1 MKLIH
6 IVKMKAPYKSPWTR
20 AYLTVV
26 TMSALGIGVSDYTR
40 MITETSDIFLAVF
53 HTIFVL
59 SLVSGT
65 GYLIYLIS
73 AYYIV
78 PKLCGSCN
86 SNDSDEQESRR
97 LQTAILTAT
106 DSNKKSCIMDDILSY
121 SSLTFERHLS
131 ENQIQVL
138 CNNIQ
143 QLAKGKDVSDD
154 ITVKLDGVTSN
165 DLYHFGWNIGKRLKR
180 SNIQIA
186 WFLKDTFKIMFSD
199 VAVDTIQ
206 TKLAIKEGTFTLKL
220 IPLDQP
226 LIPHV
231 FPATGF

>member
-1 MKLIH
+1 MKDS
-6 IVKMKAPYKSPWTR
+6 YKSPWAR

-40 MITETSDIFLAVF
+40 MITTTSDSILAIF

-59 SLVSGT
+59 SLVCGI
-65 GYLIYLIS
+65 GYLIYLVS

-78 PKLCGSCN
+78 PKICVTRISYESGDEE
-86 SNDSDEQESRR
+86 SNR
-97 LQTAILTAT
+97 LQPTIPIESDVNT
-106 DSNKKSCIMDDILSY
+106 DSGIMDNILSY
-121 SSLTFERHLS
+121 SSLTFGRHLS
-131 ENQIQVL
+131 QNQIKIL

-143 QLAKGKDVSDD
+143 HLALGKDVSDD
-154 ITVKLDGVTSN
+154 IAVKLDGVTSN
-165 DLYHFGWNIGKRLKR
+165 DLYHFGWNIGKRLKK

-186 WFLKDTFKIMFSD
+186 WFLKSTFKVMFYD
-199 VAVDTIQ
+199 VAIDTIQ
-206 TKLAIKEGTFTLKL
+206 TKLAIKEGTFSLKL

-226 LIPHV
+226 LVPHV

>member
-1 MKLIH
+1 
-6 IVKMKAPYKSPWTR
+6 MKAPYKSPWTR

-53 HTIFVL
+53 HTIFIL
-59 SLVSGT
+59 SLVCGT

-78 PKLCGSCN
+78 PKLCVANISCK
-86 SNDSDEQESRR
+86 SSDEESDRQ
-97 LQTAILTAT
+97 QTDFLIGT
-106 DSNKKSCIMDDILSY
+106 DSNTESGIMDDILSY
-121 SSLTFERHLS
+121 SSLTFAKHLS
-131 ENQIQVL
+131 KAQIQTL

-143 QLAKGKDVSDD
+143 QLARGKDVSDD

-206 TKLAIKEGTFTLKL
+206 TKLAIKEGSFTLKL

-226 LIPHV
+226 LIPHI

>member
-1 MKLIH
+1 
-6 IVKMKAPYKSPWTR
+6 MKAPYKSPWTR

-65 GYLIYLIS
+65 GYLIYLIF

-86 SNDSDEQESRR
+86 SNDSDGQESRR

-131 ENQIQVL
+131 EDQIQVL

>member
-1 MKLIH
+1 
-6 IVKMKAPYKSPWTR
+6 MKAPYKSPWTR

-26 TMSALGIGVSDYTR
+26 TMSALGIGVSDYTQ

-59 SLVSGT
+59 SLVCGT

-78 PKLCGSCN
+78 PKLCVAHISCK
-86 SNDSDEQESRR
+86 SSDEESDRQQAVF
-97 LQTAILTAT
+97 LIGT
-106 DSNKKSCIMDDILSY
+106 DSHTESDIMDDILSY
-121 SSLTFERHLS
+121 SSLTFAKHLS
-131 ENQIQVL
+131 KAQIQTL

-186 WFLKDTFKIMFSD
+186 WFLKDTFKLMFSD

-206 TKLAIKEGTFTLKL
+206 TKLAIKEGSFTLKL

-226 LIPHV
+226 LIPHM
-231 FPATGF
+231 FPATNF

>member
-1 MKLIH
+1 
-6 IVKMKAPYKSPWTR
+6 MKAPYKSPWTR

-26 TMSALGIGVSDYTR
+26 TMSALGTGVSDYTR

-86 SNDSDEQESRR
+86 SNDSDGQD
-97 LQTAILTAT
+97 QTAILTAT
-106 DSNKKSCIMDDILSY
+106 DSNKESCIMDDILSY
-121 SSLTFERHLS
+121 SSLTFEKHLS

-186 WFLKDTFKIMFSD
+186 WFLKDTFKLMFSD

>member
-40 MITETSDIFLAVF
+40 MTTETSDIFLAVF

-59 SLVSGT
+59 SLVCGS
-65 GYLIYLIS
+65 GYLVYLVTV
-73 AYYIV
+73 YYIV
-78 PKLCGSCN
+78 PKLCVARISNESCH
-86 SNDSDEQESRR
+86 EESPR
-97 LQTAILTAT
+97 LGTALFSEAVPDANTGVM
-106 DSNKKSCIMDDILSY
+106 NDILSY
-121 SSLTFERHLS
+121 SSLTFKKHLT
-131 ENQIQVL
+131 EVQIQTL
-138 CNNIQ
+138 CDNIE
-143 QLAKGKDVSDD
+143 QLALGKDVSDD
-154 ITVKLDGVTSN
+154 ISVKLDGVTSN
-165 DLYHFGWNIGKRLKR
+165 DLYHFGWNIGKRLKKP
-180 SNIQIA
+180 NIQIA
-186 WFLKDTFKIMFSD
+186 WFLKDTFKLMFAD

-206 TKLAIKEGTFTLKL
+206 TKLAIKEGTYTLKL

-231 FPATGF
+231 FPAAGF

>member
-1 MKLIH
+1 MKDS
-6 IVKMKAPYKSPWTR
+6 YKSPWAR

-40 MITETSDIFLAVF
+40 MITTTSDSILTIF

-59 SLVSGT
+59 SLVCGI
-65 GYLIYLIS
+65 GYLIYLVS

-78 PKLCGSCN
+78 PKLCVAHISYESGDEE
-86 SNDSDEQESRR
+86 SNRLKPTILIESDVNTESG
-97 LQTAILTAT
+97 IL
-106 DSNKKSCIMDDILSY
+106 DDILSY
-121 SSLTFERHLS
+121 SSLTFGRHLS
-131 ENQIQVL
+131 QNQIQIL

-143 QLAKGKDVSDD
+143 QLALGKDVSDD
-154 ITVKLDGVTSN
+154 IAVKLDGVTSN
-165 DLYHFGWNIGKRLKR
+165 DLYHFGWNIGKRLKK

-186 WFLKDTFKIMFSD
+186 WFLKYTFKLMFSD
-199 VAVDTIQ
+199 VAIDTIQ

-226 LIPHV
+226 LTPHV
-231 FPATGF
+231 FPAASF

>member
-1 MKLIH
+1 
-6 IVKMKAPYKSPWTR
+6 MKAPYKSPWTR

-59 SLVSGT
+59 SLVCGT

-78 PKLCGSCN
+78 PKLYVAHISCK
-86 SNDSDEQESRR
+86 SSDEESDRQ
-97 LQTAILTAT
+97 QTDFLIGT
-106 DSNKKSCIMDDILSY
+106 DSNTESGIMDDILSY
-121 SSLTFERHLS
+121 SSLTFDKHLT
-131 ENQIQVL
+131 EAQIQTL

>member
-1 MKLIH
+1 
-6 IVKMKAPYKSPWTR
+6 MKAPYKSPWTR

-26 TMSALGIGVSDYTR
+26 TMSALGIGVSDYTQ

-65 GYLIYLIS
+65 GYLIYLIF

-86 SNDSDEQESRR
+86 SNDSDGQESRR

-106 DSNKKSCIMDDILSY
+106 DSNKKLCIMDDILSY

>member
-1 MKLIH
+1 MKDS
-6 IVKMKAPYKSPWTR
+6 YKSPCTR

-40 MITETSDIFLAVF
+40 MITTTSDSILAIF

-59 SLVSGT
+59 SLVCGIA
-65 GYLIYLIS
+65 YLIYLVS

-78 PKLCGSCN
+78 PKLCVARISYESGDEE
-86 SNDSDEQESRR
+86 SNRLKPTILKESDVN
-97 LQTAILTAT
+97 T
-106 DSNKKSCIMDDILSY
+106 DSGIMDDILSY
-121 SSLTFERHLS
+121 SSLTFGRHLS
-131 ENQIQVL
+131 QNQIQIL

-143 QLAKGKDVSDD
+143 QLALGKDVSDD
-154 ITVKLDGVTSN
+154 IAIKLDGVTSN
-165 DLYHFGWNIGKRLKR
+165 DLYHFGWNIGKRLKK

-186 WFLKDTFKIMFSD
+186 WFLKYTFKLMFSD
-199 VAVDTIQ
+199 VAIDTIQ

-226 LIPHV
+226 LTPHV
-231 FPATGF
+231 FPASSI

>member
-1 MKLIH
+1 
-6 IVKMKAPYKSPWTR
+6 MKAPHKSPWTR

-40 MITETSDIFLAVF
+40 MITETSDLFLAVF

-59 SLVSGT
+59 SLVCGT
-65 GYLIYLIS
+65 GYLVYLIS

-78 PKLCGSCN
+78 PKLSESRNSNESCGSEN
-86 SNDSDEQESRR
+86 KR
-97 LQTAILTAT
+97 LQTANLTAT
-106 DSNKKSCIMDDILSY
+106 DSSNESFIMDDILSY

-131 ENQIQVL
+131 EDQIQVL

-143 QLAKGKDVSDD
+143 QLAKGKDVSDY
-154 ITVKLDGVTSN
+154 ITVKLGGVTSN

-206 TKLAIKEGTFTLKL
+206 TKLAIKEGSFTLNL

-226 LIPHV
+226 LIPHM

>member
-1 MKLIH
+1 
-6 IVKMKAPYKSPWTR
+6 MKAPYKSPWTR

-40 MITETSDIFLAVF
+40 MITETSDISLAVF

-86 SNDSDEQESRR
+86 SNDSDGQESRR

>member
-1 MKLIH
+1 
-6 IVKMKAPYKSPWTR
+6 MKAPYKSPWTR

-26 TMSALGIGVSDYTR
+26 TMSALGIGVSDYTQ

-65 GYLIYLIS
+65 GYLIS
-73 AYYIV
+73 AYYMV
-78 PKLCGSCN
+78 PKLCDSCN
-86 SNDSDEQESRR
+86 SNDSDGQESRR

-106 DSNKKSCIMDDILSY
+106 DSNKESCIMDDILSY
-121 SSLTFERHLS
+121 SSLTFEKHLS

>member
-1 MKLIH
+1 
-6 IVKMKAPYKSPWTR
+6 MKAPYKSPWTR

-26 TMSALGIGVSDYTR
+26 TMSALGIGVSDYTQ

-65 GYLIYLIS
+65 GYLIYLIF

-86 SNDSDEQESRR
+86 SNDSDGQESRR

-106 DSNKKSCIMDDILSY
+106 DSNKESGIMDDILSY

>member
-1 MKLIH
+1 
-6 IVKMKAPYKSPWTR
+6 MKAPYKSPWTK

-26 TMSALGIGVSDYTR
+26 TMTALGIGVSDYTR

-53 HTIFVL
+53 HTIFGL
-59 SLVSGT
+59 SLVCGT
-65 GYLIYLIS
+65 GYLVYLIS

-78 PKLCGSCN
+78 PKFLDSRN
-86 SNDSDEQESRR
+86 SNVSWEPENRKF
-97 LQTAILTAT
+97 QTAILSAT
-106 DSNKKSCIMDDILSY
+106 DSSKESGILNDILSY

-131 ENQIQVL
+131 EDQIQVL
-138 CNNIQ
+138 RNNIQ

-165 DLYHFGWNIGKRLKR
+165 DLYHFGWNIGKRLKK

-186 WFLKDTFKIMFSD
+186 WFLKDTFKLMFSD

-206 TKLAIKEGTFTLKL
+206 TKLAIKEGSFTLKL

-231 FPATGF
+231 FPATDFYNI

>member
-1 MKLIH
+1 
-6 IVKMKAPYKSPWTR
+6 MKAPYKSPWTR

-26 TMSALGIGVSDYTR
+26 TMSALGIGVSDYTQ

-53 HTIFVL
+53 HTIFIL
-59 SLVSGT
+59 SLVCGT

-78 PKLCGSCN
+78 PKLYVAQISCK
-86 SNDSDEQESRR
+86 SNDEENDRQQADF
-97 LQTAILTAT
+97 LMGT
-106 DSNKKSCIMDDILSY
+106 DSNTESGIMDDILSY
-121 SSLTFERHLS
+121 SSLTFEKHLS
-131 ENQIQVL
+131 KAQIQTL

-186 WFLKDTFKIMFSD
+186 WFLKDTFKLMFSD

-206 TKLAIKEGTFTLKL
+206 TKLAIKEGSFTLKL

-226 LIPHV
+226 LIPHM
-231 FPATGF
+231 FPATDF

>member
-1 MKLIH
+1 
-6 IVKMKAPYKSPWTR
+6 MKAPYKSPWTR

-26 TMSALGIGVSDYTR
+26 TMSALGIGVSDYTQ

-65 GYLIYLIS
+65 GYLIYLIF

-78 PKLCGSCN
+78 PKLCDSCN
-86 SNDSDEQESRR
+86 SNDSDGQESRR
-97 LQTAILTAT
+97 LQTAILTTT
-106 DSNKKSCIMDDILSY
+106 DSNKESCIMDDILSY

-231 FPATGF
+231 FPATVF

>member
-1 MKLIH
+1 
-6 IVKMKAPYKSPWTR
+6 MKAPYKSPWTR

-26 TMSALGIGVSDYTR
+26 TMSALGIGVSDYTQ

-78 PKLCGSCN
+78 PKLCDSCN
-86 SNDSDEQESRR
+86 SNDSDGQESRR

-106 DSNKKSCIMDDILSY
+106 DSKKESCIMDDILSY

-206 TKLAIKEGTFTLKL
+206 TKLAIKEGSFTLKL

-231 FPATGF
+231 FPATDF

>member
-1 MKLIH
+1 
-6 IVKMKAPYKSPWTR
+6 MKAPYKSPWTR

-86 SNDSDEQESRR
+86 SNDSDGQESRK

-106 DSNKKSCIMDDILSY
+106 DSNKESCIMDDILSY
-121 SSLTFERHLS
+121 G
-131 ENQIQVL
+131 
-138 CNNIQ
+138 
-143 QLAKGKDVSDD
+143 KGACV
-154 ITVKLDGVTSN
+154 
-165 DLYHFGWNIGKRLKR
+165 
-180 SNIQIA
+180 
-186 WFLKDTFKIMFSD
+186 
-199 VAVDTIQ
+199 
-206 TKLAIKEGTFTLKL
+206 
-220 IPLDQP
+220 
-226 LIPHV
+226 
-231 FPATGF
+231 

>member
-1 MKLIH
+1 
-6 IVKMKAPYKSPWTR
+6 MKAPHKSPLTR

-26 TMSALGIGVSDYTR
+26 TMSALGIGVSDYTQ

-59 SLVSGT
+59 SLVCGT
-65 GYLIYLIS
+65 GYLVYLIS

-86 SNDSDEQESRR
+86 SNDSDGQESRR

>member
-1 MKLIH
+1 
-6 IVKMKAPYKSPWTR
+6 MKAPYKSPWTR

-86 SNDSDEQESRR
+86 SNDSDGQESRR

-106 DSNKKSCIMDDILSY
+106 NSNKKTCIMDDILSY

>member
-1 MKLIH
+1 
-6 IVKMKAPYKSPWTR
+6 MKAPHKSPWTR

-26 TMSALGIGVSDYTR
+26 TMSALGIGVSDYTQ

-59 SLVSGT
+59 SLVCGT
-65 GYLIYLIS
+65 GYLVYLIS

-78 PKLCGSCN
+78 PKLCVSRN
-86 SNDSDEQESRR
+86 SNESCGLENRR
-97 LQTAILTAT
+97 LQTAILNAT
-106 DSNKKSCIMDDILSY
+106 DSNKESDIMDDILSY

-131 ENQIQVL
+131 EDQIQVL

-143 QLAKGKDVSDD
+143 QLAKGKDVSDV

-165 DLYHFGWNIGKRLKR
+165 DLYHFGWNIGKRLKK

-206 TKLAIKEGTFTLKL
+206 TKLAIKEGSFTLNL

-226 LIPHV
+226 LIPHM

>member
-1 MKLIH
+1 
-6 IVKMKAPYKSPWTR
+6 MKAPYKSPWTR

-26 TMSALGIGVSDYTR
+26 TMSALGTGVSDYTR

-86 SNDSDEQESRR
+86 SNDSDGQD
-97 LQTAILTAT
+97 QTAILTAT
-106 DSNKKSCIMDDILSY
+106 DSNKESCIMDDILSY
-121 SSLTFERHLS
+121 SSLTFEKHLS

-186 WFLKDTFKIMFSD
+186 WFLKDTFKLMFSD

-231 FPATGF
+231 FPANGF

>member
-1 MKLIH
+1 
-6 IVKMKAPYKSPWTR
+6 MKAPYKSPLTR

-59 SLVSGT
+59 SLVIGT
-65 GYLIYLIS
+65 GYLVYLLS

-78 PKLCGSCN
+78 PKLCDSRN
-86 SNDSDEQESRR
+86 SNDSDKQESRR

-143 QLAKGKDVSDD
+143 QLAKGKDVLDD
-154 ITVKLDGVTSN
+154 ITVKLDGITSN

-186 WFLKDTFKIMFSD
+186 WFLKDTFKLMFSD
-199 VAVDTIQ
+199 VAIDTIQ
-206 TKLAIKEGTFTLKL
+206 TKLAIKEGTFSLKL

>member
-1 MKLIH
+1 
-6 IVKMKAPYKSPWTR
+6 MKAPYKSPWTR

-26 TMSALGIGVSDYTR
+26 TMSALGIGVSDYTQ

-59 SLVSGT
+59 SLVCGT
-65 GYLIYLIS
+65 GYLVYLIS

-78 PKLCGSCN
+78 PKFLNSGN
-86 SNDSDEQESRR
+86 SNEYGEQDSRR
-97 LQTAILTAT
+97 HQAAILTAI
-106 DSNKKSCIMDDILSY
+106 DSNKESCTMDDILSY

-131 ENQIQVL
+131 EDQIQVL
-138 CNNIQ
+138 RNNIQ
-143 QLAKGKDVSDD
+143 QLANGKDVSDD

-165 DLYHFGWNIGKRLKR
+165 DLYHFGWNIGKRLKK

-199 VAVDTIQ
+199 VAVDTI
-206 TKLAIKEGTFTLKL
+206 
-220 IPLDQP
+220 
-226 LIPHV
+226 
-231 FPATGF
+231 

>member
-1 MKLIH
+1 
-6 IVKMKAPYKSPWTR
+6 MKAPYKSPWTR

-26 TMSALGIGVSDYTR
+26 TMSALGIGVSDYTQ

-78 PKLCGSCN
+78 PKLCDSCN
-86 SNDSDEQESRR
+86 SNDSDGQESRR
-97 LQTAILTAT
+97 LQTAILNAT
-106 DSNKKSCIMDDILSY
+106 DSNKESDIMDDILSY

-131 ENQIQVL
+131 EDQIQVL
-138 CNNIQ
+138 RNNIQ

-206 TKLAIKEGTFTLKL
+206 TKLAIKEGSFTLKL

-226 LIPHV
+226 LIPHM
-231 FPATGF
+231 FPTTGF

>member
-86 SNDSDEQESRR
+86 SNDSDGQESRR

>member
-1 MKLIH
+1 
-6 IVKMKAPYKSPWTR
+6 MKAPYKYPWTR

-26 TMSALGIGVSDYTR
+26 TMSALGIGVSDYTQ

-65 GYLIYLIS
+65 GYLIYLIF

-78 PKLCGSCN
+78 PKLCDSCN
-86 SNDSDEQESRR
+86 SNDSDGQESRR
-97 LQTAILTAT
+97 LQTAILTTT
-106 DSNKKSCIMDDILSY
+106 DSNKESCIMDDILSY

-186 WFLKDTFKIMFSD
+186 WFLKDTFKLMFSE

-206 TKLAIKEGTFTLKL
+206 TKLAIKEGSFTLKL

-231 FPATGF
+231 FPATRF

>member
-1 MKLIH
+1 MKDS
-6 IVKMKAPYKSPWTR
+6 YKSPWAR

-40 MITETSDIFLAVF
+40 MITTSSDSILAIF

-59 SLVSGT
+59 SLVCGI
-65 GYLIYLIS
+65 GYLIYLVS

-78 PKLCGSCN
+78 PKICVARISYESGDEE
-86 SNDSDEQESRR
+86 SNR
-97 LQTAILTAT
+97 LKPAILTE
-106 DSNKKSCIMDDILSY
+106 SNVNTESGIMDDILSY
-121 SSLTFERHLS
+121 SSLTFGMHLPQ
-131 ENQIQVL
+131 NQIQIL

-143 QLAKGKDVSDD
+143 QLAIGKDVSDD
-154 ITVKLDGVTSN
+154 IAVKLDGVTSN
-165 DLYHFGWNIGKRLKR
+165 DLYHFGWNIGKRLKK

-186 WFLKDTFKIMFSD
+186 WFLKNTFKLMLSD
-199 VAVDTIQ
+199 VAIDTIQ

-226 LIPHV
+226 LTPHM
-231 FPATGF
+231 FPANGF

>member
-1 MKLIH
+1 
-6 IVKMKAPYKSPWTR
+6 MKAPYKSPWTR

-59 SLVSGT
+59 SLVCGT
-65 GYLIYLIS
+65 GYLIYLLS

-78 PKLCGSCN
+78 PKLYVAHIACKS
-86 SNDSDEQESRR
+86 SDEESDRQ
-97 LQTAILTAT
+97 QTDFLIGT
-106 DSNKKSCIMDDILSY
+106 DSNTESGIMDDILSY
-121 SSLTFERHLS
+121 SSLTFDKHLT
-131 ENQIQVL
+131 EAQIQTL

-186 WFLKDTFKIMFSD
+186 WFLKDTFKLMFSE

-206 TKLAIKEGTFTLKL
+206 TKLAIKEGSFTLKL

-231 FPATGF
+231 FPATRF

>member
-1 MKLIH
+1 
-6 IVKMKAPYKSPWTR
+6 MKAPYKSPWTR

-86 SNDSDEQESRR
+86 SNDSDGQENRR

>member
-1 MKLIH
+1 
-6 IVKMKAPYKSPWTR
+6 MKAPYKSPWTR

-26 TMSALGIGVSDYTR
+26 TMSALGIGVSDYTK
-40 MITETSDIFLAVF
+40 MITETSDLFLAVF

-59 SLVSGT
+59 SLVCGT
-65 GYLIYLIS
+65 GYLVYLIS

-78 PKLCGSCN
+78 PKLSDSRNSNESCGSEN
-86 SNDSDEQESRR
+86 RR

-106 DSNKKSCIMDDILSY
+106 DSSKESGILNDILSY

-131 ENQIQVL
+131 EDQIQVL
-138 CNNIQ
+138 RNNIQ

-206 TKLAIKEGTFTLKL
+206 TKLAIKEGSFTLKL

-231 FPATGF
+231 FPATDF

>member
-1 MKLIH
+1 
-6 IVKMKAPYKSPWTR
+6 
-20 AYLTVV
+20 
-26 TMSALGIGVSDYTR
+26 
-40 MITETSDIFLAVF
+40 
-53 HTIFVL
+53 
-59 SLVSGT
+59 
-65 GYLIYLIS
+65 
-73 AYYIV
+73 
-78 PKLCGSCN
+78 
-86 SNDSDEQESRR
+86 
-97 LQTAILTAT
+97 
-106 DSNKKSCIMDDILSY
+106 MDDILSY

-131 ENQIQVL
+131 EDQIQVL
-138 CNNIQ
+138 RNNIQ

-206 TKLAIKEGTFTLKL
+206 TKLAIKEGSFTLNL

-226 LIPHV
+226 LIPHM